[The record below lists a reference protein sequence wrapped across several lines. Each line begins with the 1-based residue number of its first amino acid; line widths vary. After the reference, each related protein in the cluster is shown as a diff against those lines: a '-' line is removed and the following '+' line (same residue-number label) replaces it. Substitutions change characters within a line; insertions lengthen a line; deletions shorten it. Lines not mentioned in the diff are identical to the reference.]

1 MPIAFRAA
9 MPADAAAAIPLIYSS
24 GPAAFDYVFTV
35 PGRAS
40 ALDFLHR
47 AFRDGEGEFGFRNH
61 LVGVVDGA
69 VVAAGAA
76 WDGRSNLAFALA
88 GARQIL
94 GCYGF
99 IQGPGTMLRGLQVE
113 SIVQP
118 PGRRCWYVAH
128 LGVHPAAR
136 SRGIGEALVAHL
148 LSLGIGKGHTQAA
161 LDVAVTNPRA
171 EALYQ
176 RLGFAVTQERASR
189 LANAQATVPAHRRM
203 VCSIDSGAA
212 GPRAIP

>member
-1 MPIAFRAA
+1 MSIVFRAA
-9 MPADAAAAIPLIYSS
+9 TPADAAAAIPLIYSS

-47 AFRDGEGEFGFRNH
+47 AFLDGQGEFGFRNH
-61 LVGVVDGA
+61 VVGVVDGA

-76 WDGRSNLAFALA
+76 WDGRSTLAFALA
-88 GARQIL
+88 GGRQIL
-94 GCYGF
+94 GCYGLVHAA
-99 IQGPGTMLRGLQVE
+99 GTMARGLRVE

-128 LGVHPAAR
+128 LGVHPEAR

-148 LSLGIGKGHTQAA
+148 LDLGIEQGHAQAA

-171 EALYQ
+171 EALYE
-176 RLGFAVTQERASR
+176 RLGFAVTQEHASR

-203 VCSIDSGAA
+203 VRSLGSDAA
-212 GPRAIP
+212 RPHAIS